1 MSLYLTHAL
10 LHEVCHHTCL
20 TPRSRAE
27 EDFLRDDSCDA
38 LLALSVLASSKV
50 GSMKVGSMIE
60 RRHVPWPKRR
70 YGVVPLLIA
79 VADSALSM
87 NGDTPFTTAF
97 DDRRRTDSLRRS
109 PPREL
114 LVQGQT
120 STIGAEYAAPSRAA
134 MLNCT
139 SLGAMTPASDTPF
152 FRFRRWTKAQLSSL
166 GSTREWLAAEPIVQS
181 KKVNGLAKIL
191 GSLDHVS
198 ASTIVTN
205 VTCHILNLEMSD
217 TCGFGGLSGVAIT
230 ALAITFVPS
239 PTLTQKFIASL
250 GPPVSE
256 SIHLLPE
263 LR

>member
-97 DDRRRTDSLRRS
+97 DDRRPTDSLRRS

-120 STIGAEYAAPSRAA
+120 STIGATYAAPSRAA
-134 MLNCT
+134 VLNCT

-181 KKVNGLAKIL
+181 KKVNGLGEDPVLARP
-191 GSLDHVS
+191 
-198 ASTIVTN
+198 
-205 VTCHILNLEMSD
+205 CF
-217 TCGFGGLSGVAIT
+217 GFNNSYKT
-230 ALAITFVPS
+230 
-239 PTLTQKFIASL
+239 TQR
-250 GPPVSE
+250 
-256 SIHLLPE
+256 LLHDYICA
-263 LR
+263 R